1 MSQETLQKFRATL
14 LESSTTKLLQKH
26 FYRVTFDNIKSDKV
40 DTTDFAGGK
49 EFDLY
54 CQATS
59 LPNKSMEALEVKKH
73 GFTFRF
79 PSGVINYDGTW
90 STTILLDVSM
100 EGYKQLL
107 KWFNYYSNLRDGGAG
122 ERGFPTAEAKV
133 HILNNQLEDIDDA
146 IMTIYGIFPTSVP
159 SVELSQEDPEHAT
172 IDVEF
177 AYSYTNDMDGGN
189 PLD

>member
-1 MSQETLQKFRATL
+1 MSKNTLKEFRATL
-14 LESSTTKLLQKH
+14 LENQKTKLLQKH
-26 FYRVTFDNIKSDKV
+26 FYRVTFDNVGSII
-40 DTTDFAGGK
+40 DTDDFAGDE

-79 PSGVINYDGTW
+79 PSGVINYDGSW

-100 EGYKQLL
+100 EGYKKLL
-107 KWFNYYSNLRDGGAG
+107 NWFNHYSNLKNGGAG
-122 ERGFPTAEAKV
+122 ERGFPTATASV
-133 HILNNQLEDIDDA
+133 HILDNQLQDIDDA

-177 AYSYTNDMDGGN
+177 AYSYTDDMAKDN
-189 PLD
+189 PLQ